1 VPVISPTPEA
11 EIRRIAVQDQPGQK
25 ILMRPYLNKYAGC
38 DVDISYAEGIGRRMA
53 VLGWLSKKQ
62 ETLSEK

>member
-1 VPVISPTPEA
+1 
-11 EIRRIAVQDQPGQK
+11 
-25 ILMRPYLNKYAGC
+25 MRPYLNKYAGC